1 MLRVFIVDD
10 EPSVIEGLKIMI
22 PWSELNF
29 ELCGEASNGQE
40 ALAEIEKLH
49 PHLIITD
56 IRMPV
61 ISGLELICEVRKLDS
76 DTEFV
81 ILSGYA
87 DFAYAKEAMRY
98 NVSDYLLKPL
108 EKDEIISV
116 LQKIKNKMDA
126 KFLTLYGFSKK
137 DIETFKIS
145 RKLPHRNMKNDF
157 SNNEVQS
164 LWWKSLRE
172 NFEEELIS
180 AVKLM
185 NYDDAIKLIDELF
198 DWFSSKEIRGTNA
211 CIMVNSCVYH
221 ILYIAYERNIKLN
234 TVLPSDSSN
243 KWDLANLKSYMTN
256 IVLQIIR
263 LMLEER
269 KRNSRSYL
277 YEVKAYIEKNY
288 EKDLSVSQLADLV
301 FLEAGYLGDA
311 FNKLFGCSINE
322 YQHRLRI
329 GKAIE
334 LIETTDLK
342 LSEISAAVGYNNYN
356 NFYSHFG
363 RITHIKPTQYVR
375 K

>member
-1 MLRVFIVDD
+1 
-10 EPSVIEGLKIMI
+10 
-22 PWSELNF
+22 
-29 ELCGEASNGQE
+29 
-40 ALAEIEKLH
+40 
-49 PHLIITD
+49 
-56 IRMPV
+56 MPV

-116 LQKIKNKMDA
+116 LRKIKNKMDA
-126 KFLTLYGFSKK
+126 KFLTMYGFSQT
-137 DIETFKIS
+137 DIETFKTS
-145 RKLPHRNMKNDF
+145 RRLASENTKNDF
-157 SNNEVQS
+157 LNDEAEGT
-164 LWWKSLRE
+164 WWRSLRE
-172 NFEEELIS
+172 NFEEELI
-180 AVKLM
+180 AAIKLM
-185 NYDDAIKLIDELF
+185 NYDDAMKLIDELF
-198 DWFSSKEIRGTNA
+198 DWFKAKDISCTNA

-221 ILYIAYERNIKLN
+221 ILYIAYERNIKVN
-234 TVLPSDSSN
+234 TVLPSDSSS
-243 KWDLANLKSYMTN
+243 KWDFVNLKNYITN
-256 IVLQIIR
+256 IVLQISS

-269 KRNSRSYL
+269 KKNSRSYL
-277 YEVKAYIEKNY
+277 YEVKTYIEKNY
-288 EKDLSVSQLADLV
+288 EKELSVSYLADMV

-334 LIETTDLK
+334 LIETTDMK
-342 LSEISAAVGYNNYN
+342 LSEISATVGYNNYN

-363 RITHIKPTQYVR
+363 RITHIKPTQYGR